1 MAFLLPCLFAEMLCL
16 LTGIFQSVKYRI
28 NTSALNA
35 SPTSFYVCLYSM
47 TIIGPAERDEGLLQI
62 ILRTSVCLRLK
73 IEEIRGETAKNRRSN
88 EEPTG
93 WDYRRTQS
101 DIITENVQP
110 DSDHGTNPMRH
121 GQEATMKLEEHEN
134 KLEEHEKKLK
144 HMRTN

>member
-1 MAFLLPCLFAEMLCL
+1 MAFLLCLFAEMLCL
-16 LTGIFQSVKYRI
+16 LTETFQSVIYRI

-88 EEPTG
+88 E
-93 WDYRRTQS
+93 DYRRTQS
-101 DIITENVQP
+101 DIMTENVQP
-110 DSDHGTNPMRH
+110 DSETTE
-121 GQEATMKLEEHEN
+121 QIQ
-134 KLEEHEKKLK
+134 
-144 HMRTN
+144 